1 MLGAVGTK
9 KTTAASIEKKK
20 KKISQDVLL
29 GTKGRPTGRLEEML
43 LIERRRGPSTTRV
56 SERLQ

>member
-9 KTTAASIEKKK
+9 KTTAASREEEN
-20 KKISQDVLL
+20 SQDLLL

-43 LIERRRGPSTTRV
+43 MILLRV
-56 SERLQ
+56 